1 MLSIMRLVPNHNF
14 THKVSLMYIASSLF
28 CLQLDCRLYNLFFAG
43 DTVYL
48 SLPVGTFTASMLDLA
63 DQVILVA
70 AGSG

>member
-1 MLSIMRLVPNHNF
+1 
-14 THKVSLMYIASSLF
+14 MYIASSLF
-28 CLQLDCRLYNLFFAG
+28 CLQLDCGLYNLFFAG

-48 SLPVGTFTASMLDLA
+48 SLPVGTFTASLLDLA